1 MLFKEARGF
10 REHNLRNLPHSIQLL
25 VVFHAVPLTD
35 VHDVSLLVDH
45 DVSVVPVLDLQ

>member
-25 VVFHAVPLTD
+25 VFHAVPLTD